1 MGTETVKLLQ
11 ANAKFVMFQITGLQ
25 IKMYD
30 TWHTGIGDIVLGIVH
45 KRELCA
51 CWGQVLQTEALL
63 RKCFK
68 RANMISKLY

>member
-11 ANAKFVMFQITGLQ
+11 ANAKFVMFQITR
-25 IKMYD
+25 KMHD

-63 RKCFK
+63 RKRFK

>member
-51 CWGQVLQTEALL
+51 C
-63 RKCFK
+63 
-68 RANMISKLY
+68 